1 LPWPRRAEKKFKSVR
16 VKEGKSLGSARGV
29 HGEVDAQFVFL
40 ALGGEELGY
49 GVGGGIFDGDG
60 AIEDGIGVDEIA
72 RGSGGFENADGS
84 LGDGVVADNVVVAV
98 EEDAGFG
105 GVEDG
110 VAVGTVGTAFETNA
124 IENGVGG
131 GLIVGE
137 DGGIGVDK
145 DTDLADGDGIIG
157 DGDAIGLD
165 NKDVGGDGGASGGDG
180 AGRPNVVGD
189 SVVGDGARGAET
201 DLNAVLRSA
210 GGGANTGDEI
220 AANADFGA
228 NFIGGNA
235 IFLEIVDGGGVNG
248 DAGHLAATALHE
260 DASAALA
267 AVQTS
272 GKFEIADGGAA
283 DAAGGV
289 LEGNAEELGST
300 FGDATAGAV
309 DDEAVDGDAGG
320 VGDEKSDGEG
330 GGVEEAGGILDHG
343 GGHENRAVFSV
354 DVERLRDGDLFD
366 VGAGAD
372 ADFVARRGGDDGGL
386 DGGVGGRGTD
396 GFVDGDEELLGSD
409 GRGEKWAENEENEN
423 GEKADAK
430 FHEIPLCGRECYT
443 QKRIVRA
450 SRVRRACGAGR
461 EEIGFGAEGSGA
473 GWKIAGDGMR
483 GNSTRVAGKK
493 SDEGE
498 EPKRP
503 AQLRRWGQR
512 HGSKDPPLH
521 RRNLRARSPCCFRAS

>member
-1 LPWPRRAEKKFKSVR
+1 
-16 VKEGKSLGSARGV
+16 
-29 HGEVDAQFVFL
+29 
-40 ALGGEELGY
+40 
-49 GVGGGIFDGDG
+49 VGGGIFDGDG
-60 AIEDGIGVDEIA
+60 AVEDGVGVNEIA
-72 RGSGGFENADGS
+72 GGGGGFENADGS
-84 LGDGVVADNVVVAV
+84 FGDGVVAHNVVVAV

-110 VAVGTVGTAFETNA
+110 VAVCAVGTAFETNA
-124 IENGVGG
+124 IEDGVGG

-137 DGGIGVDK
+137 DGGIGIDE
-145 DTDLADGDGIIG
+145 DADLTDGDGIIG

-165 NKDVGGDGGASGGDG
+165 DEDVGGDGGAGGGDS
-180 AGRPNVVGD
+180 AGRPDVVGD
-189 SVVGDGARGAET
+189 SVAGDGARGAET
-201 DLNAVLRSA
+201 DLDAVLRSA

-220 AANADFGA
+220 AADTDFGA

-235 IFLEIVDGGGVNG
+235 IFLEIVDGSGVDGN
-248 DAGHLAATALHE
+248 AGNLAATALHE
-260 DASAALA
+260 DAGTALA
-267 AVQTS
+267 AVETGS
-272 GKFEIADGGAA
+272 EFEIADGGAA

-289 LEGNAEELGST
+289 LEGNAKELGST
-300 FGDATAGAV
+300 FGDAAAGAV

-343 GGHENRAVFSV
+343 GGHEDRAVFSV
-354 DVERLRDGDLFD
+354 DVERLCDGDLFD
-366 VGAGAD
+366 VGARTD
-372 ADFVARRGGDDGGL
+372 TDFVAGRGGGDGGL

-409 GRGEKWAENEENEN
+409 GRGEQWAENEENKN
-423 GEKADAK
+423 SEKADAK

-461 EEIGFGAEGSGA
+461 EEIGFGAEGSEA

-483 GNSTRVAGKK
+483 GNSTRVT
-493 SDEGE
+493 GE
-498 EPKRP
+498 E
-503 AQLRRWGQR
+503 RRGRGTQEA
-512 HGSKDPPLH
+512 
-521 RRNLRARSPCCFRAS
+521 RATAELGPETRV